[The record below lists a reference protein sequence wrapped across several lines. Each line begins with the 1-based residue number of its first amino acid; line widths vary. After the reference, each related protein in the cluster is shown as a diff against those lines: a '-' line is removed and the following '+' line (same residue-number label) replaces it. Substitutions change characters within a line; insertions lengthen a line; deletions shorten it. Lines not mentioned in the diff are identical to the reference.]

1 MVLYSFESLCQV
13 LLNQNEVTSTFMDIY
28 FLADITKS
36 FPMNLSIYRRA
47 NLSIYRRALGESFTR
62 FYSNYSFMGSGKKL
76 LLNLEILEC
85 QTDRR
90 TIVGNADCVDELVD
104 ECLSLHPLLL
114 TSLLE
119 TGEAMGKFG
128 TKWSK

>member
-47 NLSIYRRALGESFTR
+47 LGETFTI
-62 FYSNYSFMGSGKKL
+62 FL
-76 LLNLEILEC
+76 LGFTEMTNLWEVEKIAVEL
-85 QTDRR
+85 
-90 TIVGNADCVDELVD
+90 GNPGV
-104 ECLSLHPLLL
+104 PN
-114 TSLLE
+114 
-119 TGEAMGKFG
+119 
-128 TKWSK
+128 